1 MTARELAGLLGVDR
15 KTVYE
20 GAARGQ
26 IPSLRIGRR
35 VLFPRAAI
43 EGWLS
48 GSAGSRGTLDQPTRV
63 AKRKVTHQ

>member
-1 MTARELAGLLGVDR
+1 MTARELASLLGLDR

-26 IPSLRIGRR
+26 IPSLRVGRR

-43 EGWLS
+43 EAWLS
-48 GSAGSRGTLDQPTRV
+48 GSAMGQGTLDLPTRV